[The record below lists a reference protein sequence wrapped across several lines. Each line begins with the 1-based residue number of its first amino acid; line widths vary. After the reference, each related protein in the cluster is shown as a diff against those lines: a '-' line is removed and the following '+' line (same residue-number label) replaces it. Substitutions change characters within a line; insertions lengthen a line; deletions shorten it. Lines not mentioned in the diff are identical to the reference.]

1 MRLLAITDDMV
12 RQMKK
17 ENLITEEEYKAW

>member
-17 ENLITEEEYKAW
+17 ENLITEEEFKAW